1 MRLILILFFTLTFTW
16 NMVHAQSE
24 LSKMRSMYLIASNSK
39 ASCELFKKECDKLES
54 SSITTI
60 QGYRACSKMMI
71 AKYFMNPLT
80 KLTEFKQGK
89 LQLERCIQKDPNNI
103 ELIYIRYSIQTHV
116 PSFLGYTSD
125 LDQDKQKLKQAS
137 TTISDLEL
145 KKNIL
150 AYLAQNLH

>member
-1 MRLILILFFTLTFTW
+1 MKVIIILFITLTFSW
-16 NMVHAQSE
+16 NLVLAQPE
-24 LSKMRSMYLIASNSK
+24 LSKMRSLFLTASNNK

-54 SSITTI
+54 SPSITI
-60 QGYRACSKMMI
+60 QGYRACSKMMT

-89 LQLERCIQKDPNNI
+89 QQLERCIQKEPKNI

-116 PSFLGYTSD
+116 PSFLGYNSD

-145 KKNIL
+145 KKNII